1 VASWLLLGGLCIIW
15 STFLIPWHR
24 ARFIRR
30 SPRSS
35 VEEFERTMSMLEDAN
50 NTPTPGRWVLT
61 PKKDEW
67 FMGPEERAR
76 RRVRLRRKQVLVG
89 LLEAIGAS
97 LLIGAAPP
105 LHKIWVA
112 TGVLFIA
119 LVAYCG
125 LLVRLR
131 AAEEYATRRRQMLP
145 ARREPAMR
153 PRYGSG
159 RTRTREED
167 VIEAFEAAGLQVAA
181 LGGDPDGPEVRTLAW
196 DETIEIIEDDVHVVV
211 KRPTRSRRRGAISR

>member
-15 STFLIPWHR
+15 STFLIPWNR

-35 VEEFERTMSMLEDAN
+35 VEEFGRTMSMLEDAN

-67 FMGPEERAR
+67 FMGSEERAR
-76 RRVRLRRKQVLVG
+76 RRVRLRRKQMLVG
-89 LLEAIGAS
+89 LLEATGAS

-105 LHKIWVA
+105 LHKIWIA
-112 TGVLFIA
+112 TGLLVVT
-119 LVAYCG
+119 LVAYCA

-131 AAEEYATRRRQMLP
+131 AAEDQAVRRRQMLP
-145 ARREPAMR
+145 ARHQPPLR
-153 PRYGSG
+153 PRYGPG

-167 VIEAFEAAGLQVAA
+167 LIEAFEAAGLQVAA
-181 LGGDPDGPEVRTLAW
+181 LDGDPDGPEVRTLAW
-196 DETIEIIEDDVHVVV
+196 DETIQIIEDDVHVVV
-211 KRPTRSRRRGAISR
+211 KRPTRSRRRGAISP